1 MIIGTHTGV
10 KVSDA
15 KGLVRKELI
24 DRGEALVYY
33 EPGGTVVS
41 RSGDNCVVSYCNQW
55 YLNYADENWKK
66 RVLNHDQNNFK
77 TNS

>member
-1 MIIGTHTGV
+1 MIIGAHTGV

-24 DRGEALVYY
+24 ERGEALAYY
-33 EPGGTVVS
+33 EPGGNVVS
-41 RSGDNCVVSYCNQW
+41 RSGDVCVVSYCNQW

-66 RVLNHDQNNFK
+66 RVLNHVQNTFK